1 MNQSELLEKL
11 KDYLE
16 SARIDAFLTN
26 VKGVDVL
33 KATLT
38 GLGEKEDGSA
48 ITEINFMN
56 FDEMGV
62 PVFQIFTTVALNI
75 DEENIEPCITELSKY
90 NLEYVLLGYF
100 QVYEPYRQIYHRY
113 TQVLIGSDE
122 EQEEQA
128 KAALDL
134 VTTQISAAYD
144 DIIKYA
150 EDAS

>member
-1 MNQSELLEKL
+1 MNQRELLEELEK
-11 KDYLE
+11 YLRK
-16 SARIDAFLTN
+16 AKIDTLLTE

-38 GLGEKEDGSA
+38 GLGDKADGSA
-48 ITEINFMN
+48 ITEINFMY
-56 FDEMGV
+56 FDEMNA

-75 DEENIEPCITELSKY
+75 DEDNIEPCITELSKY
-90 NLEYVLLGYF
+90 NLEYVLLGTF

-122 EQEEQA
+122 EQTEQA

-134 VTTQISAAYD
+134 VTTQISSCYD
-144 DIIKYA
+144 DIIRYA